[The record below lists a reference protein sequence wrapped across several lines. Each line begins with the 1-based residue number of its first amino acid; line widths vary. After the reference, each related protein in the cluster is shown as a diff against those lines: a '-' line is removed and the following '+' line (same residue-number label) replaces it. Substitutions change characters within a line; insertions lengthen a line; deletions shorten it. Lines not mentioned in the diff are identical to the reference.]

1 MAIEEIK
8 TLSPFR
14 LRPWFSPRPWGSRD
28 LSPWYDV
35 RAEQEPIGE
44 VWLTGDE
51 CVIDTGVLA
60 GATLGEAI
68 ATHGSVLAA
77 KSGRFPLLTK
87 VLFPSDK
94 LSVQVHPDDI
104 GAQRLSCESTGKT
117 ECWYVL
123 RAEPGAHVALG
134 FKQGVTAEVVRRA
147 VAEGTLEE
155 LLQLV
160 PIAAHDMIYVEAGTV
175 HAIYPGAVLLET
187 QQNSDLTYRLYDY
200 GRERELHLEQ
210 ALAAIRLDAR
220 AEKVE
225 PQIHNAYATLIDAQ
239 YFRVDAFRVAA
250 KETAAPLLDHLAAL
264 STEAAIL
271 FVAAGRCSVHVEGA
285 QFSLDRG
292 QAGVVPA
299 RSGGWELRAEQA
311 CEVVCM
317 VPR

>member
-1 MAIEEIK
+1 MSIEEFT

-14 LRPWFSPRPWGSRD
+14 LRPWFSPRPWGSSN
-28 LSPWYDV
+28 LSPWYEIGG
-35 RAEQEPIGE
+35 AQEPIGE

-51 CVIDTGVLA
+51 CVVDTGVLA
-60 GATLGEAI
+60 GVTLGKAV
-68 ATHGSVLAA
+68 ATHGSLLGA
-77 KSGRFPLLTK
+77 KSGRFPLLAK

-94 LSVQVHPDDI
+94 LSVQVHPDDV

-123 RAEPGAHVALG
+123 GAEPGAHVALG

-160 PIAAHDMIYVEAGTV
+160 PVAAHDMIYVEAGTV
-175 HAIYPGAVLLET
+175 HAIYPGVVLLET

-200 GRERELHLEQ
+200 GRERELHLDQ
-210 ALAAIRLDAR
+210 ALAAMRFDPTAG
-220 AEKVE
+220 KVE
-225 PQIHNAYATLIDAQ
+225 RRICEGHVTLIDAK
-239 YFRVDAFRVAA
+239 YFRVDSFW
-250 KETAAPLLDHLAAL
+250 LAAGESATGLFAHLGAL
-264 STEAAIL
+264 SDEAAIL
-271 FVAAGRCSVHVEGA
+271 FVAAGRCCVHVEGA

-299 RSGGWELRAEQA
+299 RSGRWELRAEQA
-311 CEVVCM
+311 CEIVCT